1 MDLVVVIEKIL
12 FYSNQR
18 TLGLVTETTKGV
30 TVYLDGNDWARV

>member
-1 MDLVVVIEKIL
+1 MDLVVVIEQIL

-30 TVYLDGNDWARV
+30 TVLS